1 MFYTVIK
8 HDRHLRTRGKCRK
21 HEPQASV
28 FYISRVFSNDW
39 SRLIEY
45 DEDSFQIWWTA
56 AGYGELC
63 VWFQPIRNGEIF
75 WMNNN
80 TSYIKVSGIPSG
92 KKLIKTIRYPHMWR
106 YDIFTCEDI
115 DDFTDIKFVSQ
126 IVLKFVGVSSKH
138 LRVFLESL
146 RQSSAIFVHLRK
158 FSENVRKR
166 SSGPSEQFWKIF
178 GNLRKVVSEIFGKS
192 SKTSS
197 LVHYTLV
204 RRYEFCVLVART
216 ISHSFATLTREILF
230 LPLEHKIHIFSP
242 PCNILYVT
250 FLSSFKCC

>member
-1 MFYTVIK
+1 M
-8 HDRHLRTRGKCRK
+8 GKK
-21 HEPQASV
+21 KKKSSPA
-28 FYISRVFSNDW
+28 FANLWLFSNYW
-39 SRLIEY
+39 MRLSRLIEY

-63 VWFQPIRNGEIF
+63 EWFQPIRNGEIF

-80 TSYIKVSGIPSG
+80 TSYIKVSGILSG
-92 KKLIKTIRYPHMWR
+92 RKLIKTIRYPHMWR

-158 FSENVRKR
+158 FSE
-166 SSGPSEQFWKIF
+166 IF
-178 GNLRKVVSEIFGKS
+178 GNVRLARRNNFGKFSEIFGK
-192 SKTSS
+192 
-197 LVHYTLV
+197 
-204 RRYEFCVLVART
+204 
-216 ISHSFATLTREILF
+216 
-230 LPLEHKIHIFSP
+230 
-242 PCNILYVT
+242 
-250 FLSSFKCC
+250 